1 MSCVLFPPLR
11 MAGLS
16 DLLPQVWQKWWD
28 VTFKV
33 RLRKGFGFHV
43 GLLLICS
50 EGNHLPFCELPC
62 GARAARS
69 WCFWP
74 AASEDLMPC
83 QQPCAWAWFTSQS
96 SFHQPASSF
105 EMTETLADTL
115 LPFERSWA
123 KCAPLSTPRFL
134 MPVCCFKLLNLR
146 VLCQAGVASYQ

>member
-16 DLLPQVWQKWWD
+16 DLLPQVWQQWWD

-96 SFHQPASSF
+96 SFHQSASSF